1 MSKQRTASQ
10 LMAELLADPIYVA
23 RMEAQERARQE
34 RQAQSR
40 LEERDL
46 INALQHVGV
55 VVESVW
61 DLVNRREAYPDAI
74 LILVAALQ
82 RPYSAKIREGIVRA
96 LTVKEA
102 RGQAGAPILTM
113 LRETPLDQEDFR
125 WVLANA
131 LTRASTADML
141 EALTETMSAEQD
153 TRVKKRLQT
162 AIKSLPKSKGRGT
175 QSDSK
180 T

>member
-40 LEERDL
+40 LEQRDL
-46 INALQHVGV
+46 IYALRQVGL

-74 LILVAALQ
+74 PILVEALQ
-82 RPYSAKIREGIVRA
+82 KPYSAGIREGIVRA
-96 LTVKEA
+96 LTVKES
-102 RGQAGAPILTM
+102 RGQAGVPLLAM
-113 LRETPLDQEDFR
+113 LRGTPLDQHDFR

-131 LTRASTADML
+131 LTRASTAEMVQP
-141 EALTETMSAEQD
+141 LTETMSVEQD
-153 TRVKKRLQT
+153 TSVKKRLQ
-162 AIKSLPKSKGRGT
+162 AALKSLPKSKGKGT
-175 QSDSK
+175 Q